1 MEAELQADTSSASG
15 HERKKKKSSVG
26 QSSSWSSPAHASA
39 GSGSSAHTGA
49 IAHSG
54 GVTCVVLELTGS
66 QQVLVS
72 GGRDATVRLWSVFN
86 NQLLST
92 LNSGQQQR
100 ASVRIG

>member
-1 MEAELQADTSSASG
+1 MELTGSQQVLVNVS
-15 HERKKKKSSVG
+15 
-26 QSSSWSSPAHASA
+26 QSSSSSSSWWS
-39 GSGSSAHTGA
+39 
-49 IAHSG
+49 HSG
-54 GVTCVVLELTGS
+54 RVGVTCLVLELTGS